1 MNDPRLW
8 TALRD
13 TRGLQ
18 RGHVRTLLQRFG
30 SPEAIF
36 GRRSAELAPYCP
48 PAAARRL
55 ARGPELEAARDE
67 LERARRLG
75 LSLLL
80 QGTPGFPPLLREL
93 SDPPVLLYL
102 RGCLLDG
109 PTLSVVGSRRPSQ
122 RGCEITPQL
131 IGPFARLG
139 GVVVSGLA
147 YGIDAAAHRGALD
160 AGGSTLAVLASGL
173 ERPTPRGNAPLARR
187 IVERGGGLLSE
198 FAPGTP
204 ALARHFPDR
213 NRLISGLSR
222 ATLVVEAR
230 ERSGSL
236 TTARHALEQG
246 RDLLVVPGPIDTD
259 QCRGSNRLLRDGAHP
274 VLEPADLCS
283 GLALAAREGPVGAG
297 AADARLPAE
306 ARRLLGR
313 LAGGPSHVDALAR
326 GLGVLPEALAPLLLE
341 LELAG
346 RIARDGDRISR
357 RL

>member
-1 MNDPRLW
+1 VR
-8 TALRD
+8 AL
-13 TRGLQ
+13 LE
-18 RGHVRTLLQRFG
+18 HFG

-48 PAAARRL
+48 PATALAL
-55 ARGPELEAARDE
+55 ARGPDLEGARDE

-80 QGTPGFPPLLREL
+80 QGIPGFPLLLMEL
-93 SDPPVLLYL
+93 PDPPVLLYL
-102 RGCLLDG
+102 RGRLPDG
-109 PTLSVVGSRRPSQ
+109 PTLSVVGSRRPSA
-122 RGCEITPQL
+122 RGPEITGQL
-131 IGPFARLG
+131 IAPFARLG
-139 GVVVSGLA
+139 GIIVSGLA

-198 FAPGTP
+198 FAPVVP
-204 ALARHFPDR
+204 ALAHHFLDR

-236 TTARHALEQG
+236 TTARHALGQG

-274 VLEPADLCS
+274 VLEPADLCG
-283 GLALAAREGPVGAG
+283 GLASAAGEAPVEAGAG
-297 AADARLPAE
+297 TEQLPAG

-313 LAGGPSHVDALAR
+313 LASGPSDVDALAR
-326 GLGVLPEALAPLLLE
+326 GLGMLPGALAPLLLE